1 MVKIMVLKEKQLEDA
16 PKGTAPRHGGTRGKE
31 KKHGLGTVPAAVTA
45 CLCGVMFGGAFSGGT
60 AIPVCTALTAAASP
74 AYGLCIFIGLAASC
88 MAAGRVGS
96 FAAEIT
102 AAAILVCIRFG
113 VQLFFGSCRTTAR
126 TAAVTAGAVYF
137 LSGIAEAFLGKIT
150 PVVIAAVFFRSIICG
165 TVAYFASSCAEEVL
179 QSGKISVTGER
190 SIPAAVM
197 YILGIA
203 ALSGVGFGS
212 FCAGRTLGIFIILAA
227 GGRFGGT
234 GAAAAGVLTALG
246 MILAESGGTE
256 LPDMVRS
263 TAIVN
268 CAGLIAGCV
277 SGRGRTASSA
287 AFSVSAMLLTL
298 FMGKI
303 QWAAELMT
311 DTLAAAAF
319 YCLVPDRLYMGA
331 VNGAVNRD
339 CAVLDCC
346 GSAVRLTAKTIGG
359 VRGSVARAAEL
370 LAEIN
375 GEENKID
382 IAQEACRKICG
393 ECRNSEICCSGS
405 GRRSGV
411 VFADAVRILGY
422 KGHITEKELPKALEG
437 CTKKAE
443 IAELF
448 NDCARMNRM
457 SESGRDIS
465 AVLREC
471 IDEQLSAAED
481 MLCFISGELADGRI
495 YDENLSERV
504 KFTAERFG
512 GKNPSAAVYFDTSG
526 HIFISCCME
535 GRLESPVEEMTDRLS
550 SMTDRELDKPEVFSE
565 DGFMRICWHEFP
577 IFRTETGKAVLCG
590 REEVSGDSFAEFSDG
605 FGCIYYLIADGMGSG
620 GRAALESG
628 MAASLLSKL
637 IRSGTGVEA
646 ALKTVNL
653 ILLSKSEDEIFT
665 TADLLRINLFSG
677 RADIFKAGAAKS
689 FIRTGGTVKTAESA
703 SFPLG
708 IMPRIRPEQRTLR
721 LSDGDCAVMFSDG
734 IGESSFPKLRELI
747 LSDGYSPQRCA
758 DAIIDYD
765 KNGENTPS
773 DDRTVLVV
781 KLHKI

>member
-1 MVKIMVLKEKQLEDA
+1 MILKEKQLEDMPEGA
-16 PKGTAPRHGGTRGKE
+16 PLRHGGTRGKE
-31 KKHGLGTVPAAVTA
+31 KKHGLSPAAGA
-45 CLCGVMFGGAFSGGT
+45 IASCLCGVMFGGAFSGGT
-60 AIPVCTALTAAASP
+60 AIPVCTALTAAVSP
-74 AYGLCIFIGLAASC
+74 TYGLCIFIGLAASC

-102 AAAILVCIRFG
+102 AAAILVCIRFA
-113 VQLFFGSCRTTAR
+113 VQLFFGSCKTSAR
-126 TAAVTAGAVYF
+126 TASVTAGAVYF
-137 LSGIAEAFLGKIT
+137 LSGIAEAFFGKIT
-150 PVVIAAVFFRSIICG
+150 PVVIAAVFFRSVICG
-165 TVAYFASSCAEEVL
+165 TVAYFASSCAEEVT
-179 QSGKISVTGER
+179 QSGRISVTGER
-190 SIPAAVM
+190 GVPAAVM

-203 ALSGVGFGS
+203 ALSGVSFGS
-212 FCAGRTLGIFIILAA
+212 FCAGRAFGIFMILAA

-234 GAAAAGVLTALG
+234 GAASAGVLTALG
-246 MILAESGGTE
+246 IILAESGGAE

-263 TAIVN
+263 MAVVN

-311 DTLAAAAF
+311 DTLTAAAL

-331 VNGAVNRD
+331 VNGTVKRD
-339 CAVLDCC
+339 SAVLECC
-346 GSAVRLTAKTIGG
+346 GNAVRLTAKAIDG
-359 VRGSVARAAEL
+359 VRSSVSKAAEL

-375 GEENKID
+375 GEEKEID
-382 IAQEACRKICG
+382 IAEEACRKICG
-393 ECRNSEICCSGS
+393 ECRNSEFCCSGRS
-405 GRRSGV
+405 RRVGG

-443 IAELF
+443 IAEFF

-457 SESGRDIS
+457 TENGRNGS

-471 IDEQLSAAED
+471 IDEQLSAAGD
-481 MLCFISGELADGRI
+481 MLGFISGELTEGRI
-495 YDENLSERV
+495 YDENLSEKV
-504 KFTAERFG
+504 KFAAERFG
-512 GKNPSAAVYFDTSG
+512 GKNPSAAVYFDVSG
-526 HIFISCCME
+526 HIFISCCIE

-577 IFRTETGKAVLCG
+577 AFRTETGKAVLSG
-590 REEVSGDSFAEFSDG
+590 REEVSGDSSAEFSDG
-605 FGCIYYLIADGMGSG
+605 FGCVYYLIADGMGSG
-620 GRAALESG
+620 SRAALESG

-653 ILLSKSEDEIFT
+653 ILLSKSDDEIFT

-734 IGESSFPKLRELI
+734 ISEDSFPRLRELI

-758 DAIIDYD
+758 DAMIDYD
-765 KNGENTPS
+765 KNIENAPS
-773 DDRTVLVV
+773 DDRTVIVV